1 MSFEMKRFFVL
12 ILALMCADAVM
23 AQYEIENYSI
33 GQYPP
38 TKDGSFI
45 QLMYGGNEDVAQ
57 RNSNVRTPLAPATL
71 LLLGLSGAAVGATIV
86 RNTKKGGE

>member
-1 MSFEMKRFFVL
+1 MKRFFVL

-23 AQYEIENYSI
+23 AQYEIGNYSI
-33 GQYPP
+33 GQQPP

-45 QLMYGGNEDVAQ
+45 QSMYGGNEDVAQ

-71 LLLGLSGAAVGATIV
+71 LLLGLSGAAVGATVV

>member
-1 MSFEMKRFFVL
+1 MKRFFVL

-23 AQYEIENYSI
+23 AQEGGIGNHSI
-33 GQYPP
+33 GETYPP
-38 TKDGSFI
+38 TRDEGFI
-45 QLMYGGNEDVAQ
+45 LSRYNNAGDAQ
-57 RNSNVRTPLAPATL
+57 RGSNVRGPLAPATL

>member
-12 ILALMCADAVM
+12 IIALMCADAVM
-23 AQYEIENYSI
+23 AQGIENYSI
-33 GQYPP
+33 GQPP

-45 QLMYGGNEDVAQ
+45 QSLYNGDEGAAQ
-57 RNSNVRTPLAPATL
+57 RNTNVRTPLAPATL
-71 LLLGLSGAAVGATIV
+71 LLLGLGGAAVGATIV

>member
-23 AQYEIENYSI
+23 AQFENYSI
-33 GQYPP
+33 GQQPP
-38 TKDGSFI
+38 TKDESFI
-45 QLMYGGNEDVAQ
+45 ELLYNGNEGDAQ